1 MKRVLFLLASLF
13 FGVVLFIFVIEF
25 IGWDDVIL
33 ALQSFTKI
41 NGLVVIG
48 LTFLI
53 MLTAIL
59 RWQHVIKSQGC
70 QTSIASLIKPF
81 LVAHSVNYLMPTV
94 PFGSEIV
101 RGYILKRKTDFPGN
115 IAISSAFIDR
125 ILEITAHLIMVVFG
139 VIYFLLKIGMPPHSL
154 AIVLGGGFLLASIPV
169 SFFYFKSLK
178 KESLVK
184 FFIRK
189 SKKNI
194 ILSVEEEI
202 FNFFNLKKMFFWKGL
217 IMALL
222 RDVVSLFRTFFIVI
236 FLGKS
241 LNFFSAFSVFSF
253 STLAQ
258 FFPIPATLGIH
269 EIVQVFVFGKLGLGS
284 GTATA
289 FTMIVRGA
297 ELFFSFL
304 GLFILFSFGVKLLKK
319 LLLNNNKNV

>member
-1 MKRVLFLLASLF
+1 MKKVLFLLASSFLGVILF
-13 FGVVLFIFVIEF
+13 TFVIRF
-25 IGWDDVIL
+25 IGWDDFIL
-33 ALQSFTKI
+33 AFRSFTKV
-41 NGLVVIG
+41 NGLTVLG

-53 MLTAIL
+53 ILIAIL
-59 RWQHVIKSQGC
+59 RWQHIIRSQGC
-70 QTSIASLIKPF
+70 QISIVTLIKPF

-101 RGYILKRKTDFPGN
+101 RGYILKKRTNFPGN

-125 ILEITAHLIMVVFG
+125 ILEITSHLIMVFLG
-139 VIYFLLKIGMPPHSL
+139 VIYFLLKIGMPPDSL
-154 AIVLGGGFLLASIPV
+154 AIILGGGFLLALTPI

-202 FNFFNLKKMFFWKGL
+202 YNFFNLKKMFFWKGL

-222 RDVVSLFRTFFIVI
+222 RDTASLFRAFFVVI

-241 LNFFSAFSVFSF
+241 LSFFSAFSIFGF

-258 FFPIPATLGIH
+258 FFPIPANLGIH
-269 EIVQVFVFGKLGLGS
+269 EIVQVFVFGKLGMGA

-289 FTMIVRGA
+289 FTMIIRGA
-297 ELFFSFL
+297 ELFFAFL
-304 GLFILFSFGVKLLKK
+304 GIFIFFSFGVKLLKK